1 MEVRGLRADG
11 FPNNPLTR
19 PLPSHRGLP
28 QQSSPQQLLN
38 LQGNPSASLLNGSM
52 LQRALLLQQ
61 LQGMVVL
68 SSPGFLRAPLSLPS
82 AHSDPEHPY
91 G

>member
-1 MEVRGLRADG
+1 MEVRGLRMDG

-38 LQGNPSASLLNGSM
+38 LQGTPSASLLNGSM

-61 LQGMVVL
+61 LQGMAVL
-68 SSPGFLRAPLSLPS
+68 SSPHSVFPVHTVTLSILMGR
-82 AHSDPEHPY
+82 Y
-91 G
+91 